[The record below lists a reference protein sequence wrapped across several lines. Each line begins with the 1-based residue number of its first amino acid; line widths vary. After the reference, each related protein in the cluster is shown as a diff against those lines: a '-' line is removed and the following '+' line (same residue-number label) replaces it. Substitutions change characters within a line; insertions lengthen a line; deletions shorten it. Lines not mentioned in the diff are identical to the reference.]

1 MSSWRHGGRTG
12 VYARVASA
20 QDGVALAANELTA
33 AAAVAAAAAAE
44 AETASHENRSNS
56 RSKT

>member
-20 QDGVALAANELTA
+20 QDGVALAANELA
-33 AAAVAAAAAAE
+33 AAAAAAAAE
-44 AETASHENRSNS
+44 AEAASHENISNS